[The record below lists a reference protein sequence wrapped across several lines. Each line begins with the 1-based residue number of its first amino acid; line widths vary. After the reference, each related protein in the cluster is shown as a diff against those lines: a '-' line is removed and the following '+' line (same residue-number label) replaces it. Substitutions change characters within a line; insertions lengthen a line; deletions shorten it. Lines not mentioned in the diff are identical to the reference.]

1 MNYTDLTIR
10 LALSF
15 IALLVLTRVMGRK
28 ELSQITFHNFVSA
41 VAIGNIGGSL
51 ATEGKLSIAQGL
63 YALAGWSLFTI
74 ALGLIDLKSKKARKL
89 INGDALIVI
98 KGGKIMERALR
109 KARLDMDSLN
119 LMLRKKNVFS
129 LADVDYAIFETDG
142 TLSVMKKEPKQTVTK
157 EDVGLYKL
165 GGIIPIGTEVIS
177 DGKINYKNLQL
188 LDLKP
193 IWLEQQLRK
202 AGVGSAAEV
211 FFAEVQKDGSLY
223 IDRKDD
229 QIH

>member
-1 MNYTDLTIR
+1 M
-10 LALSF
+10 
-15 IALLVLTRVMGRK
+15 V
-28 ELSQITFHNFVSA
+28 
-41 VAIGNIGGSL
+41 
-51 ATEGKLSIAQGL
+51 
-63 YALAGWSLFTI
+63 LFTI